1 MSFAVTG
8 SRARATSPVRYF
20 CGHEEFGIKR
30 LETSR
35 NRIELPAGDSSR
47 SRLSE
52 LEAELSK
59 SHDNLGRLTSQLD
72 QVNQDLERLT
82 SYDPLTGLANRNLF
96 YDQLGGYI
104 AVARREKRKLPLLVL
119 DVNAFKD
126 VNDSLGHRAGDSVLK
141 EVSKRISGVLRDS
154 DTAARLGGNEF
165 GVVLPTA
172 ATIDGA
178 MVVAQKIASAVEAPI
193 QVDGHRLV
201 LGVSIGISLFP
212 DNGTDE
218 KGVVSLALV
227 AMNEAKRSG
236 GGFVA
241 CAPDQ
246 NKSPVGQLILA
257 GDIRDAIENNEL
269 TLHYQPK
276 VAMKDGRVIGAE
288 ALVRWNHP
296 HQGLIYPDN
305 FIPLLERTGLINGLT
320 LAVLDA
326 ALAQARLWQNS
337 GKPKSISVNLSS
349 RALHDARLPEQIS
362 ERLKFHQVPPHSLIL
377 EITETAIMID
387 ADKAM
392 EVVTGLADLGVG
404 IAIDD
409 FGTGYSSLSYLRRL
423 PAQEIKIDRSF
434 VLNMHRNDDDKTI
447 VRSVIDLA
455 NNLGM
460 KVVAEG
466 VESGE
471 IYDLLKDMDWYCAQG
486 YYISRPV
493 EGVKFN
499 DWLEDP
505 VWGEPASVQNVKT

>member
-1 MSFAVTG
+1 M
-8 SRARATSPVRYF
+8 
-20 CGHEEFGIKR
+20 
-30 LETSR
+30 ETSHDR
-35 NRIELPAGDSSR
+35 FALHTTEISQ
-47 SRLSE
+47 SRLTE

-59 SHDNLGRLTSQLD
+59 SHDNLGRLASQLD
-72 QVNQDLERLT
+72 RVNRDFERLT
-82 SYDPLTGLANRNLF
+82 SYDLLTGLANRTLF
-96 YDQLGGYI
+96 YDQLSGFI
-104 AVARREKRKLPLLVL
+104 AIARREKRKLPLLVL

-126 VNDSLGHRAGDSVLK
+126 VNDGLGHQAGDHVLK
-141 EVSKRISGVLRDS
+141 EVAVRISEVERDS
-154 DTAARLGGNEF
+154 DTAARLGGDEF
-165 GVVLPTA
+165 AVVLPTT

-178 MVVAQKIASAVEAPI
+178 MVVAQKIASAVEAPML
-193 QVDGHRLV
+193 VDGHRLL
-201 LGVSIGISLFP
+201 LGVSIGISLYP
-212 DNGTDE
+212 DNGSDD
-218 KGVVSLALV
+218 KGLVSLALV

-246 NKSPVGQLILA
+246 NRSPSGKLILA
-257 GDIRDAIENNEL
+257 GDIRDAIDHNEL

-276 VAMKDGRVIGAE
+276 VAMNDGRVIGAE

-296 HQGLIYPDN
+296 KQGLIYPDN
-305 FIPLLERTGLINGLT
+305 FIPLVERTGLINSLT

-326 ALAQARLWQNS
+326 ALAQARIWQLA

-349 RALHDARLPEQIS
+349 RVLHDASLPEHVS
-362 ERLKFHQVPPHSLIL
+362 ERLKFHQIPPDCLIL

-392 EVVTGLADLGVG
+392 EVVTSLAELGVG

-434 VLNMHRNDDDKTI
+434 VLNMHKNADDKTI

-466 VESGE
+466 VENRE
-471 IYDLLKDMDWYCAQG
+471 IYDLLKDMDCYCAQG

-493 EGVKFN
+493 DEDKFS
-499 DWLEDP
+499 DWLDDP
-505 VWGEPASVQNVKT
+505 HWGEPEPGVACEPASVPAEKI